1 MAHACA
7 VLQKEQRTNAK
18 VWILMDNKKKHT
30 VQGAVKRMYKHKR
43 GSISVQ
49 L

>member
-7 VLQKEQRTNAK
+7 VLQKEQCTNAK
-18 VWILMDNKKKHT
+18 VWILMDNKKHT
-30 VQGAVKRMYKHKR
+30 IQGAVKMYKHKR
-43 GSISVQ
+43 GSMSVQ